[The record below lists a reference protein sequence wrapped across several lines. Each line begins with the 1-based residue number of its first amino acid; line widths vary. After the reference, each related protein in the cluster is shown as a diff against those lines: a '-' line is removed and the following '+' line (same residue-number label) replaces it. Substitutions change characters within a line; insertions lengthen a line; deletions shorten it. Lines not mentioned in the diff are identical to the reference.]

1 MRDVW
6 FPAKE
11 SQAVVGRVTEVEKL
25 HPAKS
30 RVAQKPVYIMV
41 PVMESKVASSHDI
54 SHQELKPHN
63 RDQICARFPG
73 AWDYYEKQKA
83 SKPKEE
89 PQEIIFDGTP
99 IAKADFIAREKI
111 SWLSMQGFNTVEQLA
126 SMSDAQIQ
134 AMGQG
139 ARTWRKKAQQL
150 LQKPA

>member
-11 SQAVVGRVTEVEKL
+11 SQSVVGRVAEVEKL

-30 RVAQKPVYIMV
+30 RAAQKPVYIIV

-54 SHQELKPHN
+54 SHQELKEHN

-73 AWDYYEKQKA
+73 AWEYYEKQKA

-89 PQEIIFDGTP
+89 PQEIIFEGMP

-126 SMSDAQIQ
+126 GMSDAQIQ
-134 AMGQG
+134 EMGQG
-139 ARTWRKKAQQL
+139 ARTWRKKARQL

>member
-11 SQAVVGRVTEVEKL
+11 SQSVVGRVAEVEKL

-30 RVAQKPVYIMV
+30 RAAQKPVYIIV

-54 SHQELKPHN
+54 SHQELKEHN

-73 AWDYYEKQKA
+73 AWEYYEKQKA
-83 SKPKEE
+83 SKPKDE
-89 PQEIIFDGTP
+89 PQEIIFEGMP
-99 IAKADFIAREKI
+99 IAKADFIAREKL

-126 SMSDAQIQ
+126 GMSDAQIQ
-134 AMGQG
+134 EMGQG